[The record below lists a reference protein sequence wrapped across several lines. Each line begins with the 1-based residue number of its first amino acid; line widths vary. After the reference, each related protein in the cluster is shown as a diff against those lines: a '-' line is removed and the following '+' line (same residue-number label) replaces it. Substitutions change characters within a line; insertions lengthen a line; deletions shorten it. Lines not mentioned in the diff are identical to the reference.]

1 MVIFTN
7 LLRRPCV
14 SRRPNNDSRPA
25 SYGLFCHLVFVLLL
39 LTACSDAPH
48 LPRIDAEAVILSFGD
63 SLTRGKGAGDD
74 ESYPAVLERL
84 SGRRVINAGVSG
96 ELSGEGLQRLPA
108 LLDRHRP
115 ALLILC
121 HGGNDLL
128 RQMDLDRMGANLRQM
143 ISLAAA
149 RGVPVILLGVPLP
162 GIFLSTAEVYD
173 EIAGATGVIYIDDLM
188 TEILS
193 DSSLKSDRVHPNGEG
208 YRRIAEAVHEVL
220 VEHGAI

>member
-1 MVIFTN
+1 MNKHRYSFCYHS
-7 LLRRPCV
+7 LLIC
-14 SRRPNNDSRPA
+14 
-25 SYGLFCHLVFVLLL
+25 LLL
-39 LTACSDAPH
+39 ALFACGDAPR
-48 LPRIDAEAVILSFGD
+48 LPRLDAEAVILSFGD
-63 SLTRGKGAGDD
+63 SLTRGRGAGDD

-96 ELSGEGLQRLPA
+96 ELSEEGLQRLPA

-121 HGGNDLL
+121 HGGNDIL

-143 ISLAAA
+143 IGLAAA
-149 RGVPVILLGVPLP
+149 RGIPVVLLGVPRP

-173 EIAGATGVIYIDDLM
+173 EIAGTTGVIYIDDLM
-188 TEILS
+188 ADILS

-208 YRRIAEAVHEVL
+208 YRRIAEALHEVL
-220 VEHGAI
+220 VEYGAI